1 MLLLYRFAAQVHNSQ
16 NRKQR
21 CSSDSEGTKVQKK
34 SIEALKAEG
43 PKYQCELQCLMQKTE
58 LSGDSREILETD
70 LKIVFCCTGWG
81 ATSLRAR

>member
-43 PKYQCELQCLMQKTE
+43 PKYQCENC
-58 LSGDSREILETD
+58 S
-70 LKIVFCCTGWG
+70 
-81 ATSLRAR
+81 A